1 LINRGLTELQKKL
14 KVKIY
19 YNKWNYRSILH

>member
-19 YNKWNYRSILH
+19 YNRWNLQLTYP

>member
-19 YNKWNYRSILH
+19 YNKWNLQLT